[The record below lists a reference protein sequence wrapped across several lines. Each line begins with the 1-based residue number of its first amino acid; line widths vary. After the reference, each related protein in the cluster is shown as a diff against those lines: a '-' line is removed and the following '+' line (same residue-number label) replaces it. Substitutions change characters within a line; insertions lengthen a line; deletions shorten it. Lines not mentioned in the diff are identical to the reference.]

1 MKKLYNNL
9 IYILIFTIEI
19 NIIYNI
25 ETKKP
30 RLSVIVPV
38 YNVERDYLEK
48 LINLFIIQPLKEIEY
63 IIVDDNSTDGT
74 GEYLDTIAKIDNRFT
89 VVHKF
94 RNGGIATSRNIGLNF
109 VESDYLTFTDDDD
122 LFKINV
128 YDSLIKEMEKD
139 KSIDLIQYNSKQ
151 IFKSNENSLLFL
163 RYNRPRI
170 RYYLKD
176 MGFSRR
182 FCCTVWDKIIKSE
195 IIFKYNLYFPK
206 TIIWEDGYFLVMIF
220 PYLKKMKYAKQFHY
234 FWRQRETSFSHTR
247 TLNETIHLESIKYC
261 LTKVFEN
268 WKENNV
274 LENNCDLFYYVLN
287 FGFYKKENIYIHEA
301 LLVYKRYRKMLNDN
315 CIRQTYFSNRQYF
328 RKFFNELNDL
338 NENKYEILINKK
350 NCIF

>member
-1 MKKLYNNL
+1 M
-9 IYILIFTIEI
+9 
-19 NIIYNI
+19 
-25 ETKKP
+25 
-30 RLSVIVPV
+30 
-38 YNVERDYLEK
+38 
-48 LINLFIIQPLKEIEY
+48 
-63 IIVDDNSTDGT
+63 
-74 GEYLDTIAKIDNRFT
+74 
-89 VVHKF
+89 
-94 RNGGIATSRNIGLNF
+94 
-109 VESDYLTFTDDDD
+109 SDYLTFTDDDD

-128 YDSLIKEMEKD
+128 YDSLIKELEKD

-195 IIFKYNLYFPK
+195 IVFKYNLYFPK

-220 PYLKKMKYAKQFHY
+220 PYLKKMKYTKQFHY

-247 TLNETIHLESIKYC
+247 TLNETIHLESIKNS

-315 CIRQTYFSNRQYF
+315 CIRQTYFSNRHYF